1 MVKAENETKHKSIVS
16 SEFCGITQFILYLE
30 AGPVYQYWGRHQKEA
45 SIYLMKDGQESEDWE
60 GGTNQTWWLG
70 KYILCMLSFFSKPTN
85 QCPPASPVPLRIW
98 WGGQLISFS
107 GGANEPIFLFI
118 HCHPVG
124 KKYTEL
130 NSWCPGSSVRRQV
143 YVVVNFYSV
152 HCIRY
157 TVLQKCNFWT
167 GRHIIQA
174 T

>member
-16 SEFCGITQFILYLE
+16 SEFCGITQFICS
-30 AGPVYQYWGRHQKEA
+30 WGWSCISILRKA
-45 SIYLMKDGQESEDWE
+45 SERGKHIFDERWSRVWRLR